1 MDATT
6 IIGLIGIVITLPAW
20 FFFLRG
26 AWTMYAT
33 IARGKRTTTRTAK
46 PMTRLGTLIKEV
58 VFHTELARKPL
69 VSAMHWLVMVGFL
82 LGSVVWFEAYIQM
95 FNPTGGW
102 PLVGSTAVYHFID
115 ELLGLGTVVGIL
127 VLMAIHWLGK
137 RHRGTNWRAAL
148 FVELVVLLEGLGMI
162 LVKAGKI
169 ATYGGGHLIVDFFSR
184 FAAELLPAS
193 PVLVS
198 VFAFI
203 KLATGTIW
211 LWVVG
216 TQLSWGV
223 AWHRFLAFFNIFLQR
238 NPDGAP
244 ALGALA
250 PLEYDG
256 QPLTLD
262 NASEA
267 PRLGV
272 GTPEDLSWKGLL
284 DAHTCTECNRCQ
296 DLCPAWNTGKPL
308 SPRKVITD
316 IRDGLEITDDV
327 LWSCTN
333 CGACV
338 EQCPVDIEHIDHVAN
353 LRRYRVLEESQFPSE
368 LTGMFKNLE
377 VKGNPWGRN
386 RKDRMA
392 WVKKAQRDG
401 IDVPVLKP
409 GDSANGY
416 EYLLWV
422 GCAGSLDD
430 NGVKTSRALVELLNV
445 AGVSFAVLESETC
458 TGDPARRAGNEF
470 LFQQLAAENIENLN
484 AAGVQTIVTS
494 CAHCFNTFSNEYP
507 DFGGHY
513 QVLHHTQLLNR
524 LVRDGKLTP
533 TPRGPEHRERITYH
547 DPCFLGRH
555 NKVFDPPRELL
566 AATGADLAEMP
577 HNRNEAFCCG
587 AGGARMFMEENI
599 GRRISDFRAEEAAS
613 TGATDIAVAC
623 PFCSTML
630 ETGVKSGG
638 YTTTVTDVAVRL
650 RDSILVDG
658 QLPIRPV
665 KKTRE
670 AAPAP
675 APSAP
680 PVAPSAPA
688 APAAPSV
695 PTPSAPTAATPTPA
709 APSAPTP
716 SIPTPAAPA
725 AATPTPATPSAPTPS
740 IPKPTAPAKPSVP
753 TPAAA
758 TPAAPSAP
766 TPARPTPATA
776 TPKAPTPAAPTP
788 KPAASAP
795 AAPTPA
801 VPGAST
807 PPPTAPAVPKPT
819 VTQAPTPA
827 TPTPSSPAVPVPAA
841 PQAPAG
847 NRVPTPTPAAPT
859 PAAPSVPTPATPAAP
874 TPNAPRPTT
883 VDSKEEDADK

>member
-1 MDATT
+1 MDSTT
-6 IIGLIGIVITLPAW
+6 IIGLIGVAITIPAW

-26 AWTMYAT
+26 AWTMYST
-33 IARGKRTTTRTAK
+33 IARGKKTTPRAAQ
-46 PMTRLGTLIKEV
+46 PVTRLGTLIKEV
-58 VFHTELARKPL
+58 VLHTELFRKP
-69 VSAMHWLVMVGFL
+69 VVAVTHWLVMVGFL

-95 FNPTGGW
+95 FNPAGGW
-102 PLVGSTAVYHFID
+102 PLIGHTAVYHFID
-115 ELLGLGTVVGIL
+115 ELLGLGTVIGIL
-127 VLMAIHWLGK
+127 VLMSIHWLGS

-148 FVELVVLLEGLGMI
+148 FVELVVLLEGLGMV

-169 ATYGGGHLIVDFFSR
+169 ATYGGGHPVVDFFSR
-184 FAAELLPAS
+184 FIAELLPAS

-198 VFAFI
+198 AFAFV

-238 NPDGAP
+238 HPNGAP

-250 PLEYDG
+250 PLEHEG
-256 QPLTLD
+256 MPLTLD
-262 NASEA
+262 NADDA

-272 GTPEDLSWKGLL
+272 GSPEDLSWKALL
-284 DAHTCTECNRCQ
+284 DVHTCTECNRCQ
-296 DLCPAWNTGKPL
+296 ELCPAWNTGKPL
-308 SPRKVITD
+308 SPRKVITGL
-316 IRDGLEITDDV
+316 RDGVPITDDE
-327 LWSCTN
+327 LWACTN

-386 RKDRMA
+386 KKDRMA
-392 WVKKAQRDG
+392 WVTKAQKEG

-409 GDSANGY
+409 GDSAEKY
-416 EYLLWV
+416 DYLLWV

-430 NGVKTSRALVELLNV
+430 HGVKTSRALVELLNV
-445 AGVSFAVLESETC
+445 AGVSFAVLDHETC

-470 LFQQLAAENIENLN
+470 LFQQLAQENIDNLN
-484 AAGVQTIVTS
+484 AAGVKTIITS

-507 DFGGHY
+507 DFGGNY
-513 QVLHHTQLLNR
+513 RVLHHTQLLNR
-524 LVRDGKLTP
+524 LVRDGKLKP
-533 TPRGPEHRERITYH
+533 VPRGPEHRERITYH

-566 AATGADLAEMP
+566 EATGAELAEMP
-577 HNRNEAFCCG
+577 HNKNEAFCCG

-658 QLPIRPV
+658 ALPLKQTPTTPTTPATVTMPATTPV
-665 KKTRE
+665 TPAT
-670 AAPAP
+670 AAPTPP
-675 APSAP
+675 ASRVTTPT
-680 PVAPSAPA
+680 PVA
-688 APAAPSV
+688 
-695 PTPSAPTAATPTPA
+695 PTPA
-709 APSAPTP
+709 APKTPVAPQ
-716 SIPTPAAPA
+716 
-725 AATPTPATPSAPTPS
+725 AATPTSATPVPGV
-740 IPKPTAPAKPSVP
+740 PK
-753 TPAAA
+753 AA
-758 TPAAPSAP
+758 TP
-766 TPARPTPATA
+766 T
-776 TPKAPTPAAPTP
+776 PTPAAPTP
-788 KPAASAP
+788 TTPRAPIPATPAASNPVTSTPVAPTPAAP

-801 VPGAST
+801 VPK
-807 PPPTAPAVPKPT
+807 V
-819 VTQAPTPA
+819 
-827 TPTPSSPAVPVPAA
+827 AA
-841 PQAPAG
+841 
-847 NRVPTPTPAAPT
+847 PTPAAPT
-859 PAAPSVPTPATPAAP
+859 PAAPAAPTPAAP
-874 TPNAPRPTT
+874 TPAVPKVAAPTPAVPTPAAPTPAVPRPAAPKVPTPKPSVPKPGKGGDGAST
-883 VDSKEEDADK
+883 S

>member
-127 VLMAIHWLGK
+127 VLMAVHWLGK

-169 ATYGGGHLIVDFFSR
+169 ATYGGGHPVVDFFSR
-184 FAAELLPAS
+184 FVAELLPAS

-272 GTPEDLSWKGLL
+272 GTPDDLTWKGLL

-338 EQCPVDIEHIDHVAN
+338 EQCPVDIEHIDHVTN

-409 GDSANGY
+409 GDSAEGY

-430 NGVKTSRALVELLNV
+430 NGVKTSRALAELLNV
-445 AGVSFAVLESETC
+445 ADVSFAVLESETC

-507 DFGGHY
+507 DFGGNY

-524 LVRDGKLTP
+524 LVRDGKITP

-566 AATGADLAEMP
+566 AATGADLTEMP

-599 GRRISDFRAEEAAS
+599 GRRVSDFRAEEAAS

-650 RDSILVDG
+650 RDSVLVDG

-665 KKTRE
+665 KKTKE

-680 PVAPSAPA
+680 PMAPSAPA

-695 PTPSAPTAATPTPA
+695 PTPA

-716 SIPTPAAPA
+716 SIPTPAAPK
-725 AATPTPATPSAPTPS
+725 T
-740 IPKPTAPAKPSVP
+740 PSVP
-753 TPAAA
+753 TPT
-758 TPAAPSAP
+758 TPAAP
-766 TPARPTPATA
+766 TPAAA
-776 TPKAPTPAAPTP
+776 TPKAPTPAAP
-788 KPAASAP
+788 AP
-795 AAPTPA
+795 QTA

-807 PPPTAPAVPKPT
+807 STPTAPAVPKPT
-819 VTQAPTPA
+819 ATQAPTPA

-859 PAAPSVPTPATPAAP
+859 PNP
-874 TPNAPRPTT
+874 PRPTA